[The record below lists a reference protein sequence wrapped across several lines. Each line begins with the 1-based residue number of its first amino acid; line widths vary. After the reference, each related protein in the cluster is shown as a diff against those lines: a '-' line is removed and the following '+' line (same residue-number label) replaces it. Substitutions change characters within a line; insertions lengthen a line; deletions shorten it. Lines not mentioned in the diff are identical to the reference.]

1 MKVATIVCN
10 GCFDLLHEGH
20 RRFLLAARNLGHR
33 SNQCKWTFGP
43 TNLNHLIVCVNSDA
57 SAQRLKLLKWGDKYP
72 IDNVIARCRKL
83 MEIADN
89 VVSFDTEEELHGIIE
104 FYAPCIIVK
113 GPDYAGKRV
122 TGDDIAPVIILDTP
136 EPESVK
142 RLKVQVYGQEPSTS
156 CSADTLSDR

>member
-1 MKVATIVCN
+1 MANIIAN
-10 GCFDLLHEGH
+10 GCWDLLHEGH
-20 RRFLLAARNLGHR
+20 KEFLQQAKLLGIR
-33 SNQCKWTFGP
+33 SGSTTWEEALSRHK
-43 TNLNHLIVCVNSDA
+43 LIVCVNSDA

-72 IDNVIARCRKL
+72 IDNVIERCRKL